1 MVSMPKLNR
10 PRTAVAALAAIG
22 FATVAPGA
30 AEAVHWPFFGGDNG
44 RSGNQPVDEGTV
56 PVGFL

>member
-30 AEAVHWPFFGGDNG
+30 AEAVH
-44 RSGNQPVDEGTV
+44 
-56 PVGFL
+56 